1 MGRSRRG
8 WKEEVDGEN
17 GEEGGSGQQIAH
29 LEAGGGE
36 GDWRRRL
43 EMRSEKG
50 ERGKKGELL

>member
-36 GDWRRRL
+36 GEEEEEERQIEGGGWR
-43 EMRSEKG
+43 
-50 ERGKKGELL
+50 